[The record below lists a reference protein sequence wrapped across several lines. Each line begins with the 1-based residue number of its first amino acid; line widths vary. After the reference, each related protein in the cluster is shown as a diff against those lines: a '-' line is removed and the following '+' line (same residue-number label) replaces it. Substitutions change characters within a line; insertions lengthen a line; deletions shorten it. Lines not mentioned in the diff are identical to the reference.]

1 MTKERQSLFSDELN
15 NLDPNAWVPPESK
28 VSNDRKPTPE
38 TKQVAEEA
46 GFQSRP
52 TAGQGSAPKK
62 QRRRRTGR
70 NAQFNI
76 KTTPEAIEEFTAI
89 ADALDW
95 GLGETFEKAIPLL
108 KAEFIDKPQK

>member
-1 MTKERQSLFSDELN
+1 MGPDRSNLGFGDELEEF
-15 NLDPNAWVPPESK
+15 DPKAWTRPESK
-28 VSNDRKPTPE
+28 IANDRPGTAA
-38 TKQVAEEA
+38 TKAAAKEA

-52 TAGQGSAPKK
+52 AAGQETRR

-76 KTTPEAIEEFTAI
+76 KTTQEAIAAFTAI
-89 ADALDW
+89 ADQLQW

-108 KAEFIDKPQK
+108 EQEYLGTSQK